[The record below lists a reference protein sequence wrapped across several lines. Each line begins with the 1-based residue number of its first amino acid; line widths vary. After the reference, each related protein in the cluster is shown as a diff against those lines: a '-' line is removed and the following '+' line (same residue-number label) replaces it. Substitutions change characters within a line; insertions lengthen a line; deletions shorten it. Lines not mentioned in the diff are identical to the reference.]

1 MFYLESRAQNY
12 DYIAKQ
18 AKARFFYFYRGRQL
32 EFYKKPYAR
41 KKKKKCVPSQGEFL
55 TKLFRKLSEV
65 LSTEKLRK
73 ASLKDQYDEI
83 SRRYDSIKDENR
95 YLRSTLEFSKNE
107 AIDLVNSISF
117 LMGIN
122 YSFSA

>member
-1 MFYLESRAQNY
+1 M
-12 DYIAKQ
+12 
-18 AKARFFYFYRGRQL
+18 
-32 EFYKKPYAR
+32 
-41 KKKKKCVPSQGEFL
+41 PSQGEFL
-55 TKLFRKLSEV
+55 TKLFRKVSEG
-65 LSTEKLRK
+65 LSTEKLQK

-122 YSFSA
+122 YPFSA

>member
-18 AKARFFYFYRGRQL
+18 AKDSFFIHFYRGHQL
-32 EFYKKPYAR
+32 DFVEKTYAR
-41 KKKKKCVPSQGEFL
+41 KKKKKCAPSQGEFL
-55 TKLFRKLSEV
+55 TKLFRKVSEG
-65 LSTEKLRK
+65 LSTEKLQK

-122 YSFSA
+122 